1 MNRVLADSVLKVQQY
16 MLFCDSFA
24 LQNLGHCLT
33 HLFVTNHDRTCLA
46 AIKICSSLQQHFQIH
61 ALLQLIKNI
70 GFAKVAFDCDS
81 FQGNKTFEGAGI
93 WTVLSVQANIGLAP
107 TLENTSCT

>member
-46 AIKICSSLQQHFQIH
+46 AIKICSSLHQQLQIH

-70 GFAKVAFDCDS
+70 GFAKKAFDCDS
-81 FQGNKTFEGAGI
+81 KEI
-93 WTVLSVQANIGLAP
+93 EVLKGLVSGLCSVYRQ
-107 TLENTSCT
+107 TLKLRLTLVNTSCT